1 MPSRRASPRLNVLTA
16 ATAFTRGSV
25 WSVAQRSAAGADAQR
40 ANPFR
45 IDLRMLNEVD
55 RAADVIQT
63 LRGNLHQPWLAA
75 AFSLVGG
82 VGGERDEALLGETLG
97 IQAGGLLFDA
107 PKGCATTTA
116 ACLRVAS
123 KFAA

>member
-1 MPSRRASPRLNVLTA
+1 M
-16 ATAFTRGSV
+16 
-25 WSVAQRSAAGADAQR
+25 RSAAGADAQR

-107 PKGCATTTA
+107 PKGVRHDDSRMLARRIEVRWPEEIGDDRHAHISGRIRDPFDRHTF
-116 ACLRVAS
+116 S
-123 KFAA
+123 FG